1 MALSG
6 VALMWIAGAIA
17 AGVAGTGVGVGVTLT
32 NDAVDKK
39 YREAENQIYKKLG
52 SQTFEDYIND
62 AAALGFIDPF
72 IYSDAIKSYN
82 KIRRGESLDN
92 SDKKALTDLYNTLY
106 ANDQTFRENWNNT
119 YSNFTN
125 EEKLKW
131 LDSAMSSGMTTTI
144 PSPAY
149 LDTSFDTYQK
159 EVAPVK
165 LYSNK
170 ELAEL
175 YDIDFNID
183 NILADYKAAGEAKVK
198 YADYV
203 SDVAKNMGERDYNK
217 TQVDYL
223 TAIRNTKSEAINKG
237 MTAGAKAASEIAAT
251 REAIQ
256 NKALSEMQLAQTRT
270 ESTAAALLENARAN
284 LNATSMYTNL
294 AKGLGNVGM
303 TLYDNDVQRYNAD
316 TLANANFFSSDANLR
331 AARQAANM
339 QMAGQYNL
347 AKAQYNN
354 SYGGQNDLKWLFENI
369 YLPANNGDVDRAVR
383 EIIDSTWM
391 QDTGY
396 ASPITK
402 QANLLNN

>member
-1 MALSG
+1 
-6 VALMWIAGAIA
+6 MWWIIGAIA
-17 AGVAGTGVGVGVTLT
+17 AGVGVTGAGIGITLT
-32 NDAVDKK
+32 NDATDKK
-39 YREAENQIYKKLG
+39 YREAENKIYKKLG

-82 KIRRGESLDN
+82 KIRNGESLGY

-131 LDSAMSSGMTTTI
+131 LDSAMSSGMTTTV

-294 AKGLGNVGM
+294 AKGLGSVGM
-303 TLYDNDVQRYNAD
+303 TLYDNDIQRYNAD

-354 SYGGQNDLKWLFENI
+354 SFGGQNDLKWLFENI

-402 QANLLNN
+402 QANLLNQ

>member
-1 MALSG
+1 
-6 VALMWIAGAIA
+6 MWWIIGAIV
-17 AGVAGTGVGVGVTLT
+17 AGVTGTGVGVGITLN

-39 YREAENQIYKKLG
+39 YREAENKIYKKLG

-72 IYSDAIKSYN
+72 IYSNAIKSYN
-82 KIRRGESLDN
+82 KIRNGESLGN

-294 AKGLGNVGM
+294 AKGLGSVGT

-354 SYGGQNDLKWLFENI
+354 SFGGQNDLKWLFDNI

>member
-1 MALSG
+1 M
-6 VALMWIAGAIA
+6 MWVIGAIV
-17 AGVAGTGVGVGVTLT
+17 AGVAGTGVGIGVTLT

-39 YREAENQIYKKLG
+39 YREAENKIYKKLG

-72 IYSDAIKSYN
+72 IYSNAIKSYN
-82 KIRRGESLDN
+82 KIRNGESLGN

-183 NILADYKAAGEAKVK
+183 NIIADYKAAGEAKVK

-294 AKGLGNVGM
+294 AKGLGSVGT

-354 SYGGQNDLKWLFENI
+354 SFGGQNDLKWLFDNI

>member
-1 MALSG
+1 
-6 VALMWIAGAIA
+6 MWWIIGAIA
-17 AGVAGTGVGVGVTLT
+17 AGVGVTGVGIGVTLS

-39 YREAENQIYKKLG
+39 YREAENKIYKKLG

-62 AAALGFIDPF
+62 AATLGYIDPF

-82 KIRRGESLDN
+82 KIRNGESLGY

-131 LDSAMSSGMTTTI
+131 LDSAMSAGMTTTI

-170 ELAEL
+170 ELAKL

-223 TAIRNTKSEAINKG
+223 TAIRNTKGEAINKG

-294 AKGLGNVGM
+294 AKGLGSVGM
-303 TLYDNDVQRYNAD
+303 TLYDNDVQRYNSD

-402 QANLLNN
+402 QANLLNQ